1 MLNTVSD
8 LLQALL
14 EKEKEHLKN
23 KQIPHPG
30 IIGEMYEGLAKEIL
44 NKALFNGLNLS
55 VKDGFVRGEDGKLS
69 KQIDCMIVEGDGEQ
83 IPNTNHYIYDFENV
97 VAILES
103 KKNLYTKEI
112 SEAYDNIVSFTEEF
126 TPSVKMNVQ
135 YADLVQPFQ
144 EITKKS
150 FPRNRKELDK
160 LDDLSQLMYHHL
172 VVMYAM
178 PLRIIFGY
186 YGFKTEKGLRDGYC
200 EYLNQHLQEKGYGPN
215 SMPDLIICDN
225 ASIIKINQQP
235 FQIQTLDDD
244 FFTLYTTGTRNPVYY
259 LLMMVWYKLQFKY
272 NLSPQM
278 WDFNSYSTEQLKN
291 YMLTKLVKC
300 NINGMPR
307 IGWAY
312 KYIQMTDEEL
322 KNVPQE
328 KEWAPF
334 SISKEAFIVA
344 MAFKQTNK
352 IADITSIGIPVGKFN
367 DIIKE
372 LVETKLFILDGK
384 SLICNAKA
392 LEMFMSNNHNYICDN
407 NDGDLNIW
415 LNKNTPSGN
424 RWSIY

>member
-30 IIGEMYEGLAKEIL
+30 IIGEMYEGLAKKIL

-112 SEAYDNIVSFTEEF
+112 SEAYDNIVSFTKEF
-126 TPSVKMNVQ
+126 SPSVKMNVQ

-150 FPRNRKELDK
+150 FPHNREELDK

-186 YGFKTEKGLRDGYC
+186 YGFKTEKVLRDGYC

-235 FQIQTLDDD
+235 LQIQTLDDD
-244 FFTLYTTGTRNPVYY
+244 FFTLYTTGTRNPIYY

-278 WDFNSYSTEQLKN
+278 WDFDSYSTEQLKN

-322 KNVPQE
+322 ENVPQE
-328 KEWAPF
+328 KEWTPF

-352 IADITSIGIPVGKFN
+352 IADITSIGIPVEKFN
-367 DIIKE
+367 NIIKE

-415 LNKNTPSGN
+415 LNKNAPSG
-424 RWSIY
+424 Y